1 MLLLLGPSASSG
13 GRGGIGRGGNG
24 CSGRDGCAS
33 GVGFVVVVVVVATA
47 AGVLIREVFKYVNA
61 GSSSTCSAGIAGFGV
76 IRRNGGGDGSG
87 IEECRTGRRW
97 RRRRLRLLP

>member
-1 MLLLLGPSASSG
+1 MLLLLLGPSASSG
-13 GRGGIGRGGNG
+13 GRGRIGRGGNG

-33 GVGFVVVVVVVATA
+33 RVGFVVVVVAA
-47 AGVLIREVFKYVNA
+47 AGVLIGEVFKYVNA

-76 IRRNGGGDGSG
+76 ISGNGGGDGSG

-97 RRRRLRLLP
+97 RRRRL

>member
-1 MLLLLGPSASSG
+1 MLLLLGTSAASG

-33 GVGFVVVVVVVATA
+33 GVGFVVVVVATA
-47 AGVLIREVFKYVNA
+47 AGVLIGEVFKYVNA

-76 IRRNGGGDGSG
+76 IRGNGGGDGSG
-87 IEECRTGRRW
+87 IEKCRTGRRR
-97 RRRRLRLLP
+97 RRRRL

>member
-1 MLLLLGPSASSG
+1 MLLLLLGPSASGG

-33 GVGFVVVVVVVATA
+33 RVGFVVVAAA

-76 IRRNGGGDGSG
+76 IRGNGGGDGSG

-97 RRRRLRLLP
+97 RRRRL

>member
-1 MLLLLGPSASSG
+1 MLLLLMLGTSASGG

-24 CSGRDGCAS
+24 CSGRDGCAR
-33 GVGFVVVVVVVATA
+33 GVGFVVVVATA
-47 AGVLIREVFKYVNA
+47 AGVLIGEVFKYVNA
-61 GSSSTCSAGIAGFGV
+61 GSSSTCTAGIAGFGV

-97 RRRRLRLLP
+97 RRRRL